1 MFVCFKCRAAFAQYK
16 LLARHLR
23 HHHSLKTKAQ
33 AKTQLTC
40 VQDGCNQQFQSP
52 AAFRKHLVKHS
63 NNCEGNDNSP
73 ALNSESASD
82 VTQECQFDDEQ
93 SHDLSPASQCS
104 VNDLSPP
111 SQCSSGDP
119 SLMTPVI
126 ETPVVNIISK
136 KKNRLTS

>member
-63 NNCEGNDNSP
+63 NNCEGNCCSWS
-73 ALNSESASD
+73 LLYYLSSVSAIQGTTRFT
-82 VTQECQFDDEQ
+82 VTGPVQGQT
-93 SHDLSPASQCS
+93 STDLW
-104 VNDLSPP
+104 VMT
-111 SQCSSGDP
+111 
-119 SLMTPVI
+119 SLGPLTRRHLVVVSYTP
-126 ETPVVNIISK
+126 N
-136 KKNRLTS
+136 TSLQN

>member
-1 MFVCFKCRAAFAQYK
+1 M
-16 LLARHLR
+16 
-23 HHHSLKTKAQ
+23 
-33 AKTQLTC
+33 
-40 VQDGCNQQFQSP
+40 
-52 AAFRKHLVKHS
+52 KHS
-63 NNCEGNDNSP
+63 NNCEENDNSP

-82 VTQECQFDDEQ
+82 ITKECQFDDEQ